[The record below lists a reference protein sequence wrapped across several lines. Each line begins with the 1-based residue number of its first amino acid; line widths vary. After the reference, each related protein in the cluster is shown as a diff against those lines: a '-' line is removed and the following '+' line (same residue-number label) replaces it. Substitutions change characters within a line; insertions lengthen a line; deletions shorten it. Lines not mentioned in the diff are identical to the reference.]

1 MKILVYGINYSPE
14 LTGIGKYTG
23 EMVEWLAAQGHE
35 VRVITAPPYYPQW
48 QVGENYSAWR
58 YKREE
63 GAATVWRCP
72 LYVPKQPSTL
82 KRLLHLGSFA
92 VSSFFPLMAQR
103 RWKPDRIIGVVPTL
117 FCTPGM
123 RLLAKLS
130 GARTVL
136 HIQDYEVDAML
147 GLGLAGKGKGGKVAQ
162 LATAFERS
170 GLHNVDNVST
180 ISRSMMN
187 KAIEKGV
194 AADNVIFFPNW
205 SEIARFQHVADADVD
220 ALRNQLG
227 LPDNKKIIL
236 YSGNIGEKQGLEN
249 VIEAADLLRDEP
261 LIFAIVGQGG
271 GKARLEKMAQQRG
284 LRNMQF
290 FPLQS
295 YDALPALLKMGD
307 CHLVVQ
313 KRGAADAVLPSKLTN
328 ILAVG
333 GNAVITAEAHTELG
347 QLCETFPG
355 IAVCVEP
362 ESVEALVAGIRQA
375 LLLPKHNTP
384 DGNFPNGIPNP
395 LLPECRDDTRN
406 AVIKHGADMGIAFD
420 GDFDRCFLFDEKGQF
435 IEGYYIV
442 GLLAEAFL
450 EKNPGAKIIHDPR
463 LSWNTIDVVTAAGG
477 TPVMSKT
484 GHAFIKERMR
494 KEDAIYG
501 GEMSAHHYFRDFAYC
516 DSGMI
521 PWLLVAELVCLK
533 GKTLGELVRDRMA
546 AFPASGEINSKL
558 AQPVEAINRVEQ
570 HFSREALAVDR
581 SDGISMT
588 FADWRFNLRTSNT
601 EPVVRLNVESRGDV
615 PLMEARTRTLLT
627 LLNE

>member
-63 GAATVWRCP
+63 GAAMVWRCP

-92 VSSFFPLMAQR
+92 VSSFFPLMAQ
-103 RWKPDRIIGVVPTL
+103 
-117 FCTPGM
+117 
-123 RLLAKLS
+123 LS

-194 AADNVIFFPNW
+194 AAENVIFFPNW

-249 VIEAADLLRDEP
+249 VIEAADRLRDEP

-375 LLLPKHNTP
+375 LLLPKHNTVAREYAERTL
-384 DGNFPNGIPNP
+384 DKENV
-395 LLPECRDDTRN
+395 LR
-406 AVIKHGADMGIAFD
+406 
-420 GDFDRCFLFDEKGQF
+420 QF
-435 IEGYYIV
+435 INDI
-442 GLLAEAFL
+442 
-450 EKNPGAKIIHDPR
+450 
-463 LSWNTIDVVTAAGG
+463 
-477 TPVMSKT
+477 
-484 GHAFIKERMR
+484 
-494 KEDAIYG
+494 
-501 GEMSAHHYFRDFAYC
+501 
-516 DSGMI
+516 
-521 PWLLVAELVCLK
+521 
-533 GKTLGELVRDRMA
+533 
-546 AFPASGEINSKL
+546 
-558 AQPVEAINRVEQ
+558 
-570 HFSREALAVDR
+570 
-581 SDGISMT
+581 
-588 FADWRFNLRTSNT
+588 
-601 EPVVRLNVESRGDV
+601 RG
-615 PLMEARTRTLLT
+615 
-627 LLNE
+627 

>member
-1 MKILVYGINYSPE
+1 
-14 LTGIGKYTG
+14 
-23 EMVEWLAAQGHE
+23 
-35 VRVITAPPYYPQW
+35 
-48 QVGENYSAWR
+48 
-58 YKREE
+58 
-63 GAATVWRCP
+63 
-72 LYVPKQPSTL
+72 
-82 KRLLHLGSFA
+82 
-92 VSSFFPLMAQR
+92 
-103 RWKPDRIIGVVPTL
+103 
-117 FCTPGM
+117 
-123 RLLAKLS
+123 LLAKLS

-194 AADNVIFFPNW
+194 AAENVIFFPNW

-220 ALRNQLG
+220 ALRNQLD

-249 VIEAADLLRDEP
+249 VIEAADRLRDEP

-271 GKARLEKMAQQRG
+271 GKARLEKMAQQCG

-375 LLLPKHNTP
+375 LLLPKHNTVAREYAERTL
-384 DGNFPNGIPNP
+384 DKENV
-395 LLPECRDDTRN
+395 LR
-406 AVIKHGADMGIAFD
+406 
-420 GDFDRCFLFDEKGQF
+420 QF
-435 IEGYYIV
+435 INDI
-442 GLLAEAFL
+442 
-450 EKNPGAKIIHDPR
+450 
-463 LSWNTIDVVTAAGG
+463 
-477 TPVMSKT
+477 
-484 GHAFIKERMR
+484 
-494 KEDAIYG
+494 
-501 GEMSAHHYFRDFAYC
+501 
-516 DSGMI
+516 
-521 PWLLVAELVCLK
+521 
-533 GKTLGELVRDRMA
+533 
-546 AFPASGEINSKL
+546 
-558 AQPVEAINRVEQ
+558 
-570 HFSREALAVDR
+570 
-581 SDGISMT
+581 
-588 FADWRFNLRTSNT
+588 
-601 EPVVRLNVESRGDV
+601 RG
-615 PLMEARTRTLLT
+615 
-627 LLNE
+627 

>member
-162 LATAFERS
+162 L
-170 GLHNVDNVST
+170 
-180 ISRSMMN
+180 
-187 KAIEKGV
+187 
-194 AADNVIFFPNW
+194 
-205 SEIARFQHVADADVD
+205 
-220 ALRNQLG
+220 
-227 LPDNKKIIL
+227 
-236 YSGNIGEKQGLEN
+236 
-249 VIEAADLLRDEP
+249 
-261 LIFAIVGQGG
+261 
-271 GKARLEKMAQQRG
+271 
-284 LRNMQF
+284 
-290 FPLQS
+290 
-295 YDALPALLKMGD
+295 D

-362 ESVEALVAGIRQA
+362 ESVEALVAGICQA
-375 LLLPKHNTP
+375 LLLPKHNTVAREYAERTL
-384 DGNFPNGIPNP
+384 DKENV
-395 LLPECRDDTRN
+395 LR
-406 AVIKHGADMGIAFD
+406 
-420 GDFDRCFLFDEKGQF
+420 QF
-435 IEGYYIV
+435 INDI
-442 GLLAEAFL
+442 
-450 EKNPGAKIIHDPR
+450 
-463 LSWNTIDVVTAAGG
+463 
-477 TPVMSKT
+477 
-484 GHAFIKERMR
+484 
-494 KEDAIYG
+494 
-501 GEMSAHHYFRDFAYC
+501 
-516 DSGMI
+516 
-521 PWLLVAELVCLK
+521 
-533 GKTLGELVRDRMA
+533 
-546 AFPASGEINSKL
+546 
-558 AQPVEAINRVEQ
+558 
-570 HFSREALAVDR
+570 
-581 SDGISMT
+581 
-588 FADWRFNLRTSNT
+588 
-601 EPVVRLNVESRGDV
+601 RG
-615 PLMEARTRTLLT
+615 
-627 LLNE
+627 

>member
-117 FCTPGM
+117 FCAPGM

-194 AADNVIFFPNW
+194 AAENVIFFPNW

-220 ALRNQLG
+220 ALRNQLD

-249 VIEAADLLRDEP
+249 VIEAADRLRDEP

-333 GNAVITAEAHTELG
+333 GNAVITAEAYTELG
-347 QLCETFPG
+347 QLAKPFRALRFALNRNRSRRWWRG
-355 IAVCVEP
+355 
-362 ESVEALVAGIRQA
+362 SVRRSCC
-375 LLLPKHNTP
+375 PNTTRWHV
-384 DGNFPNGIPNP
+384 NMPNA
-395 LLPECRDDTRN
+395 RS
-406 AVIKHGADMGIAFD
+406 IK
-420 GDFDRCFLFDEKGQF
+420 RTC
-435 IEGYYIV
+435 YV
-442 GLLAEAFL
+442 
-450 EKNPGAKIIHDPR
+450 
-463 LSWNTIDVVTAAGG
+463 
-477 TPVMSKT
+477 
-484 GHAFIKERMR
+484 
-494 KEDAIYG
+494 
-501 GEMSAHHYFRDFAYC
+501 
-516 DSGMI
+516 
-521 PWLLVAELVCLK
+521 
-533 GKTLGELVRDRMA
+533 
-546 AFPASGEINSKL
+546 
-558 AQPVEAINRVEQ
+558 
-570 HFSREALAVDR
+570 
-581 SDGISMT
+581 
-588 FADWRFNLRTSNT
+588 NL
-601 EPVVRLNVESRGDV
+601 
-615 PLMEARTRTLLT
+615 
-627 LLNE
+627 

>member
-23 EMVEWLAAQGHE
+23 EMVEWLAAEGHE

-92 VSSFFPLMAQR
+92 ASSFFPLMAQR

-123 RLLAKLS
+123 RLLVKLS

-147 GLGLAGKGKGGKVAQ
+147 GLGLAGKSKGGKVAQ

-194 AADNVIFFPNW
+194 AAENVIFFPNW

-249 VIEAADLLRDEP
+249 VIEAADRLRDEP

-328 ILAVG
+328 ILAV
-333 GNAVITAEAHTELG
+333 
-347 QLCETFPG
+347 
-355 IAVCVEP
+355 
-362 ESVEALVAGIRQA
+362 
-375 LLLPKHNTP
+375 
-384 DGNFPNGIPNP
+384 
-395 LLPECRDDTRN
+395 TR
-406 AVIKHGADMGIAFD
+406 
-420 GDFDRCFLFDEKGQF
+420 
-435 IEGYYIV
+435 
-442 GLLAEAFL
+442 
-450 EKNPGAKIIHDPR
+450 
-463 LSWNTIDVVTAAGG
+463 
-477 TPVMSKT
+477 
-484 GHAFIKERMR
+484 
-494 KEDAIYG
+494 
-501 GEMSAHHYFRDFAYC
+501 
-516 DSGMI
+516 
-521 PWLLVAELVCLK
+521 
-533 GKTLGELVRDRMA
+533 
-546 AFPASGEINSKL
+546 
-558 AQPVEAINRVEQ
+558 
-570 HFSREALAVDR
+570 
-581 SDGISMT
+581 
-588 FADWRFNLRTSNT
+588 
-601 EPVVRLNVESRGDV
+601 
-615 PLMEARTRTLLT
+615 
-627 LLNE
+627 